1 MPQLNAIFNDGK
13 KPAKEGEEPAAN
25 VEYFRKDDNGNL
37 IIDPSVIGKK
47 GLNIHIL
54 PELKQ
59 FVKTGANGELIVPAS
74 MKMMLRSTYR
84 AKNYEHDFIIGS
96 P

>member
-1 MPQLNAIFNDGK
+1 LNAIFNDGK
-13 KPAKEGEEPAAN
+13 KPAKEGEQPIADA
-25 VEYFRKDDNGNL
+25 EYFKKDADGNL
-37 IIDPSVIGKK
+37 IIDPAVIGKK

-74 MKMMLRSTYR
+74 MPMMLRSTYR
-84 AKNYEHDFIIGS
+84 AKKYQYDFIIGS
-96 P
+96 V